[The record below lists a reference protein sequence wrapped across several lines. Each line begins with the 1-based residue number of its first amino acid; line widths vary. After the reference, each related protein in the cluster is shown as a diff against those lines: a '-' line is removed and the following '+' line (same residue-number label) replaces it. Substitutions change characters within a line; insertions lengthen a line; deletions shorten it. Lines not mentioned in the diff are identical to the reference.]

1 MTGANGVGNQSEI
14 KYPDGTKAVYEYDL
28 VHNQTKV
35 TETDGSET
43 TFAYDGMAR
52 VTEMRYPNGWAEY
65 YTYDKMGRILNVDDT
80 HPSEKPSKTQKH
92 TYKYDANGNIIYEYM
107 RGNGTGQAKNETL
120 YTYDALNRLITAHDN
135 YGNST
140 RTYTYDTLGNLT
152 LETGNGSHNCDYIYN
167 NLNQQTDRSSDNW
180 KSHTASTYDK
190 RGNQDKSTGSNVK
203 KTSTV
208 VKQFVA
214 DFSSEIYKP
223 LMEHEVNGLDYRYVY
238 SDKARLSVV
247 VQGIDHGSASL
258 LDSRNELHAYY
269 HCDYLGTTDYLTSA
283 VNSKIISWT
292 SYSEWGE
299 ISHNAVLKCGQ
310 RELDLVKE
318 YATHDFDAV
327 LNMYYAKARFYD
339 ADNRRFTAVDPVLD
353 PSRYDLR
360 EYVTDP
366 MQLVQTLY
374 VKDNAVN
381 WIDPLGKELAIGTVG
396 MIIVVSGGTGGIITV
411 AQNQWH
417 EWVYSS
423 EGQAA
428 IAHAQAIVID
438 GVAYVGDSI
447 SGAVDNIID
456 GLRSTG
462 IKISHSISSFRENI
476 ISYFDNFICSDT
488 AEKGSKSGDRKINRD
503 GLTDEEADAIDEILK
518 DTERGKKTKG
528 RTEERTKQGD
538 YDDVPKDFDKIPLSD
553 KKSLGDRDGMKG
565 KLSSGK
571 YVTVRRHSS
580 QGSPTLQ
587 IPEGASRQIEI
598 RYKK

>member
-1 MTGANGVGNQSEI
+1 MPEEETVTTSANGLTATLVTYGNA
-14 KYPDGTKAVYEYDL
+14 G
-28 VHNQTKV
+28 
-35 TETDGSET
+35 
-43 TFAYDGMAR
+43 
-52 VTEMRYPNGWAEY
+52 
-65 YTYDKMGRILNVDDT
+65 
-80 HPSEKPSKTQKH
+80 
-92 TYKYDANGNIIYEYM
+92 NGNNGNN
-107 RGNGTGQAKNETL
+107 GNGN
-120 YTYDALNRLITAHDN
+120 
-135 YGNST
+135 
-140 RTYTYDTLGNLT
+140 
-152 LETGNGSHNCDYIYN
+152 
-167 NLNQQTDRSSDNW
+167 
-180 KSHTASTYDK
+180 
-190 RGNQDKSTGSNVK
+190 GNQDKPTGSNVK

-214 DFSSEIYKP
+214 DFSSETYKP

-339 ADNRRFTAVDPVLD
+339 ADNRRFTAVDPILD

-456 GLRSTG
+456 GLSSTG

-476 ISYFDNFICSDT
+476 ISYFDNFICSNT